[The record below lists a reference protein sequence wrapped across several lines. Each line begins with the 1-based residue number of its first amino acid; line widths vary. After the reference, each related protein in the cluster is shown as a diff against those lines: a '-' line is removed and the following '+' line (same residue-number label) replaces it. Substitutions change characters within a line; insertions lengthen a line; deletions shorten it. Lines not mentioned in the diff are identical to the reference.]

1 MKNLLSLVGLL
12 ILLMPCQFTY
22 AASPME
28 TVKEDVTK
36 VLAVFRDQSLQGE
49 AKKALR
55 WQRLRAAAE
64 PMFAE
69 REIARRALARNWH
82 RFSTAQQDEFIGL
95 FRKLLEKVYTDRIL
109 SYSYADEDVVY
120 ERQIMLAGNRAEVET
135 KIITS
140 SQQIPVTFRLI
151 LTDGAWKVYDA
162 VIEGVSLVENYR
174 SQFNELLAKD
184 SPREVLNI
192 LRKKVEGTE
201 QGVGKPS

>member
-1 MKNLLSLVGLL
+1 MKKLLSLVGLL
-12 ILLMPCQFTY
+12 ILLIPCRLAY

-28 TVKEDVTK
+28 TIKEDVTK
-36 VLAVFRDQSLQGE
+36 VLAVFRDPSLQGE
-49 AKKALR
+49 AKRALR
-55 WQRLRAAAE
+55 WERLRAAAE

-82 RFSTAQQDEFIGL
+82 RFSSAQQDEFIDL

-109 SYSYADEDVVY
+109 SYSYADEKVVY
-120 ERQIMLAGNRAEVET
+120 ERQVMLAGNRAEVET
-135 KIITS
+135 KVVTS
-140 SQQIPVTFRLI
+140 SRQTPVTFRLI

-174 SQFNELLAKD
+174 SQFNELLAKN
-184 SPREVLNI
+184 SPGEVLNI
-192 LRKKVEGTE
+192 VRKKVEGTE